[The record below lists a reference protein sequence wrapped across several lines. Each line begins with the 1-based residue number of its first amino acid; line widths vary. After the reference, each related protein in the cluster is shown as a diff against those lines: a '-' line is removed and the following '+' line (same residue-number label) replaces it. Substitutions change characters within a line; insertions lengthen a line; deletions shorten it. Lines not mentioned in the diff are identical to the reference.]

1 MRFYN
6 QNGELDAASHPRTYG
21 EESASVLS
29 ALDCFLDGRK
39 ALYASSELTTGR
51 RLFQLMKEAGVHTP
65 EELRSRIGEAGYRR
79 RLWDPNLAEAL
90 DFAQQ
95 VRDLAGGGL
104 VLTPAPFLAPGWSQ
118 EEYLALWETVIRTR
132 VEALYFGPDWEYSHG
147 CTFEFSV
154 AWDQGL
160 PTFDATGVPMS
171 RGAGI
176 ARIAAAVTDLES
188 QGFEVPGLH
197 LSLARLRRS

>member
-6 QNGELDAASHPRTYG
+6 QNGELDGTSHPRTYG
-21 EESASVLS
+21 DEIASALS
-29 ALDCFLDGRK
+29 AFDCSLNGRK

-51 RLFQLMKEAGVHTP
+51 RLFELMKEVGVLTP
-65 EELRSRIGEAGYRR
+65 EELRTRIGDAEYRR

-90 DFAQQ
+90 DFARQ
-95 VRDLAGGGL
+95 VRDLTGRDL
-104 VLTPAPFLAPGWSQ
+104 VLTPGPFIAPGWNQ

-132 VEALYFGPDWEYSHG
+132 IEALYFGPDWEYSNG
-147 CTFEFSV
+147 CAFEFSV
-154 AWDQGL
+154 ARDQGL
-160 PTFDATGVPMS
+160 PTFDATGAPMS
-171 RGAGI
+171 REAGT
-176 ARIAAAVTDLES
+176 ARIAAAAADLAS